1 MNAVQRCVASK
12 LNEEFEVVLPDSP
25 SNPAKACQAL
35 PRAYRS
41 DKLKAA
47 KHTKGRSGPSFLY
60 SVHNHYCDA
69 HGQASNS
76 HNRGTTWASRPCRKQ
91 THPSYR
97 RAPTPASP
105 GHCRSLQQRPKSP
118 CPRARQHYI
127 RRRQCHS
134 CPSWPC
140 FQPSLAFVLLVL
152 EVREEHREVRRR

>member
-1 MNAVQRCVASK
+1 MKLFSPIAPPTLQKHVRRSPELTAVISSK
-12 LNEEFEVVLPDSP
+12 V
-25 SNPAKACQAL
+25 
-35 PRAYRS
+35 
-41 DKLKAA
+41 A

-60 SVHNHYCDA
+60 NVRNHYCDA

-91 THPSYR
+91 RYPSYR
-97 RAPTPASP
+97 RAPTLASP
-105 GHCRSLQQRPKSP
+105 GHCRSLQQRPESP

-140 FQPSLAFVLLVL
+140 FQPSLAFVPVVL
-152 EVREEHREVRRR
+152 EVREEHKEVRRR